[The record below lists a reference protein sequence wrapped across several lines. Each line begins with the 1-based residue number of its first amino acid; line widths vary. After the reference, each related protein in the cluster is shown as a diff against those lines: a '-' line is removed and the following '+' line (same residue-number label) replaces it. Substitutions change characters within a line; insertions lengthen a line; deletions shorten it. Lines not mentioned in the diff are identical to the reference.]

1 MSKSFKMVMSQIMGN
16 GLVDMY
22 AKCGSMEE
30 VWKVFNKMPLHDV
43 ASWNA
48 MLGRFAMHGH
58 GKEVL
63 EQQLGHVMDSNKNCN
78 NTHNSSNV

>member
-1 MSKSFKMVMSQIMGN
+1 
-16 GLVDMY
+16 
-22 AKCGSMEE
+22 
-30 VWKVFNKMPLHDV
+30 
-43 ASWNA
+43 